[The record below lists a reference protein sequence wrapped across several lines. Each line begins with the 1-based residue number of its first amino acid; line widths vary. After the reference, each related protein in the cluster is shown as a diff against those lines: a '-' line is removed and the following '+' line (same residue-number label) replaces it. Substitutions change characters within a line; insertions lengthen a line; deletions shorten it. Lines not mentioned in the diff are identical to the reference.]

1 MFYDIINNIAE
12 WIIAGLFHIE
22 CQRVDGDGVIFLVRV
37 EIIPKIKKNQYCIIF
52 QIWVECKCTNNHAIG
67 LNGKQYKFTKMKLN
81 F

>member
-12 WIIAGLFHIE
+12 WIIAGLFPIE

-37 EIIPKIKKNQYCIIF
+37 EITPKIKKNIVLFFRY
-52 QIWVECKCTNNHAIG
+52 G
-67 LNGKQYKFTKMKLN
+67 LNVNRVNGLGSKKYKFTEMKRD